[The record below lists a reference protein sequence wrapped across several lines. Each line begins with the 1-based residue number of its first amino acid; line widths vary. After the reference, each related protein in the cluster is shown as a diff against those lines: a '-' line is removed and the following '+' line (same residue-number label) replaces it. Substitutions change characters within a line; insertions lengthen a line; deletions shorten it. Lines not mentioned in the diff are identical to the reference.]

1 MNQTAKDRLEYIRTP
16 EPEIRL
22 RKGPQLDGT
31 WGGDNDNHNGDLEP
45 VIEASVLSTRHKKV
59 SCYVKMV
66 RQIYWS
72 MAGERMGFE
81 KEP

>member
-1 MNQTAKDRLEYIRTP
+1 MNQTVKNGLEYIRTP

-22 RKGPQLDGT
+22 RKGPQLDDT
-31 WGGDNDNHNGDLEP
+31 KRGDNDSHQGDLEP
-45 VIEASVLSTRHKKV
+45 VLEASVLSTYHNKV
-59 SCYVKMV
+59 SGCVKMV
-66 RQIYWS
+66 RQIYGS